1 MSVSFV
7 FQGSY
12 KGVNKSYKI
21 KVKSKDLQLKNGMS
35 RVITC
40 D

>member
-21 KVKSKDLQLKNGMS
+21 KVKSKDLRLKNGMS
-35 RVITC
+35 RLITC